1 MRVVYKDFYDN
12 DFKFSGEE
20 AFSYGFGGK
29 GKISEDSKFNDYG
42 APFQLNDVVGV
53 YMVSHLFHRGDL

>member
-1 MRVVYKDFYDN
+1 MSFGL
-12 DFKFSGEE
+12 SGEE

-29 GKISEDSKFNDYG
+29 GKISEDCKFNDYG

-53 YMVSHLFHRGDL
+53 YMVRHSNWQDSQNDILI